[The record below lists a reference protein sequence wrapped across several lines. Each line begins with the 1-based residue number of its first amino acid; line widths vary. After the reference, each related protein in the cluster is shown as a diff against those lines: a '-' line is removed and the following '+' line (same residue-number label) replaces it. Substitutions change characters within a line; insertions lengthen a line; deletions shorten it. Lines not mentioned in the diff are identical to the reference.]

1 MLSGARFFVCEV
13 AQCGCVMEFPAL
25 GVCCGSNATEIAC
38 SCDFRFP
45 VENDRLAN
53 IPARQLRGGKGDI
66 RYGTDGGKAELKKL
80 TSRLASTLKVVEAHS
95 ESPCRA
101 PRH

>member
-25 GVCCGSNATEIAC
+25 GVCCGSNATEIAR

-53 IPARQLRGGKGDI
+53 IPARQLRAAKG
-66 RYGTDGGKAELKKL
+66 TFAM
-80 TSRLASTLKVVEAHS
+80 
-95 ESPCRA
+95 A
-101 PRH
+101 PTAAKRNSKS